1 MKILLVHPGASW
13 STADVF
19 SGLAYGLR
27 QIGADVTYFRLD
39 DRIEYAQK
47 WLHTMQR
54 KKNKDRKA
62 AGLEPFPK
70 PTRADVM
77 YHAGVGALEMALR
90 HKVDVVLVVSAML
103 LHPDV
108 VILMKRAGLRVT
120 VLFTESPYDIEAELK
135 MAALVDGC
143 WTNERTCVPAFA
155 AVNPRSGYL
164 PHAWHPEKHF
174 RSARAIGEIPS
185 HDVVFVGSGFR
196 ERIAFFNAID
206 WTGIDLGLYG
216 VWDGMGLKPELAKF
230 IKGKEVSNEYAA
242 SLYRRAKV
250 GLNLYRIY
258 KRAHPHKKPEVVFH
272 LSDYRSEVAEVFGDV
287 VPTFT
292 TATEAEALIRRWLP
306 DDEGRAN
313 VAAQLPACVA
323 EASWIARAKTVLGD
337 LHLLLRQAEVA
348 A

>member
-206 WTGIDLGLYG
+206 WTAGSSIRTRRSTTSSLSDPRSRSGSRSSMRSTG
-216 VWDGMGLKPELAKF
+216 R
-230 IKGKEVSNEYAA
+230 A
-242 SLYRRAKV
+242 STWASMACGTGWASSRNWRSSSRAK
-250 GLNLYRIY
+250 
-258 KRAHPHKKPEVVFH
+258 
-272 LSDYRSEVAEVFGDV
+272 RS
-287 VPTFT
+287 
-292 TATEAEALIRRWLP
+292 ATNTQPRSTGARRW
-306 DDEGRAN
+306 G
-313 VAAQLPACVA
+313 
-323 EASWIARAKTVLGD
+323 
-337 LHLLLRQAEVA
+337 
-348 A
+348 